1 MSPEVSPQQM
11 IRPSAKVSW
20 EHFRLLRGRDL
31 GGKAL
36 LPGLLGAGTC
46 HGVGVGA
53 ELLQAARVRGH
64 GLLET
69 FQHRGPSSQAE
80 EALGCE
86 RKRAGVTEGRQ
97 GRTPWPGGPGS
108 LRVGA
113 RPSPGLCPHLVWWAE
128 WGPQDAWPPSTLK
141 VQDLARS
148 GKSGGSRESGGDTG
162 VWVGAEGRK
171 EARQH
176 CLEAQVA
183 LRVGSASKGLS
194 SGQEP
199 IDQRWQGTRDG

>member
-1 MSPEVSPQQM
+1 MADDQAHSQTIMGAFQAVEGKGS
-11 IRPSAKVSW
+11 
-20 EHFRLLRGRDL
+20 

-69 FQHRGPSSQAE
+69 FQHRGPSGQAE

-86 RKRAGVTEGRQ
+86 RKRAGVTGAAGENALAGRPWLAQ
-97 GRTPWPGGPGS
+97 G
-108 LRVGA
+108 LC
-113 RPSPGLCPHLVWWAE
+113 PGLCPHPVWWAE

-141 VQDLARS
+141 V
-148 GKSGGSRESGGDTG
+148 
-162 VWVGAEGRK
+162 
-171 EARQH
+171 
-176 CLEAQVA
+176 
-183 LRVGSASKGLS
+183 
-194 SGQEP
+194 
-199 IDQRWQGTRDG
+199 